1 MCFREQR
8 CRELF
13 LEGLDP
19 VEGGIWATVTDSA
32 FGAYTPC
39 GIDSVV
45 VCISHL
51 VLLGL
56 CFYRIWLIRND
67 LKVQRYQLRS
77 KYYNYVLG
85 LLAGYCIAEPLFRL
99 VMGISLFNLEGQTG
113 LAPFEMVSLIIVAL
127 AWCSMLVMLGI
138 ETGIYIR
145 EFRWYVRFGAAY
157 VLVGDA
163 VMLNLILSV
172 TDFYTGSVLYMYL
185 LTLFIQVL
193 FGVFLFVYIPQLD
206 PYPGYVPIRNDPLID
221 AEYEALLGGEHV
233 CPERDANLFSR
244 ICFGWM
250 TPLMRFHICWAEE
263 SKRSKPWLLRALN
276 NSLGG
281 RFWFGGLFKSAG
293 VLCEAQY
300 FRNVMRV
307 GFRLRST
314 LVAAVFRKSLRLTHE
329 GHKKFPSGKITNL
342 MTTDANAL
350 QQISQQLH
358 GLWSAPFRIS
368 IAMVLLYQQLGAA
381 SLLGSLML
389 ALMFPLQ

>member
-1 MCFREQR
+1 MGFEPLVWYCQ
-8 CRELF
+8 
-13 LEGLDP
+13 P

-127 AWCSMLVMLGI
+127 AWCSMLAMLGI

-157 VLVGDA
+157 GGCS
-163 VMLNLILSV
+163 MLNLILHR
-172 TDFYTGSVLYMYL
+172 
-185 LTLFIQVL
+185 VL

-221 AEYEALLGGEHV
+221 TKYEALIGGEHV
-233 CPERDANLFSR
+233 CPERDASIFSN
-244 ICFGWM
+244 
-250 TPLMRFHICWAEE
+250 PLLLLSKNPRSEFREVCGAMR
-263 SKRSKPWLLRALN
+263 
-276 NSLGG
+276 LGVSG
-281 RFWFGGLFKSAG
+281 VEMAATQWPLGLAW
-293 VLCEAQY
+293 Q
-300 FRNVMRV
+300 
-307 GFRLRST
+307 
-314 LVAAVFRKSLRLTHE
+314 
-329 GHKKFPSGKITNL
+329 
-342 MTTDANAL
+342 
-350 QQISQQLH
+350 
-358 GLWSAPFRIS
+358 
-368 IAMVLLYQQLGAA
+368 
-381 SLLGSLML
+381 
-389 ALMFPLQ
+389 

>member
-1 MCFREQR
+1 MEQR

-19 VEGGIWATVTDSA
+19 VKGGIWATVTDSA

-56 CFYRIWLIRND
+56 CFYRIRLIRND

-85 LLAGYCIAEPLFRL
+85 LLAGYCAAEPLFRL

-157 VLVGDA
+157 GGCCDA
-163 VMLNLILSV
+163 QSHSFSYRFLHRICAAYVPHHTFHSV
-172 TDFYTGSVLYMYL
+172 
-185 LTLFIQVL
+185 QVL

-221 AEYEALLGGEHV
+221 TKYEALLGGEHV
-233 CPERDANLFSR
+233 CPERDASIFSR
-244 ICFGWM
+244 ICFG
-250 TPLMRFHICWAEE
+250 FHICWAEE
-263 SKRSKPWLLRALN
+263 SQRSKPWLLRALN

-281 RFWFGGLFKSAG
+281 RFWFGGL
-293 VLCEAQY
+293 L
-300 FRNVMRV
+300 
-307 GFRLRST
+307 
-314 LVAAVFRKSLRLTHE
+314 
-329 GHKKFPSGKITNL
+329 
-342 MTTDANAL
+342 
-350 QQISQQLH
+350 
-358 GLWSAPFRIS
+358 
-368 IAMVLLYQQLGAA
+368 
-381 SLLGSLML
+381 
-389 ALMFPLQ
+389 